1 MSYFLGGEL
10 VVCIILLLML
20 LFCDSNKYF
29 IAGVFIGAF
38 AIFAAVW
45 LKNLREVNYV

>member
-38 AIFAAVW
+38 AVFIFE
-45 LKNLREVNYV
+45 LLLSLLLCS

>member
-10 VVCIILLLML
+10 AVCIILLLML

-29 IAGVFIGAF
+29 ITGVFIGFF
-38 AIFAAVW
+38 AVFIFELLLSLLLW
-45 LKNLREVNYV
+45 G